1 MWLVKLSEVVSVKKN
16 LLLNDVGLLGNVDT
30 IEELSD
36 ILVSDSAG
44 LLDVSTSLRDV
55 LNGVT
60 NNGDLVLLVGG
71 DLGGAAL
78 VDGDL
83 SDLLL
88 SQEVSD
94 LDNGTV
100 LDEVDVD
107 GEMGVD
113 VSHLV
118 LETSGDTDDHV
129 VDEGLDGSQS
139 SDVLSVTIEDGDLDL
154 LIRDL
159 GEGNVDVREVLL
171 KGTSGAGDGD
181 SSGLDV
187 NGDTLGDIEQNV
199 GLDELHC
206 VGVESAGEAELFQ
219 TILSV
224 SEKATL
230 ECWEGPI
237 RSTVTLG
244 LTLG

>member
-1 MWLVKLSEVVSVKKN
+1 MKFSEN

-30 IEELSD
+30 IKELSD

-44 LLDVSTSLRDV
+44 LLDVSTGLRDV
-55 LNGVT
+55 LDGVT
-60 NNGDLVLLVGG
+60 DDADLILLVGR
-71 DLGGAAL
+71 DLSAAAL
-78 VDGDL
+78 VDGDF
-83 SDLLL
+83 SDSLLTE
-88 SQEVSD
+88 EVSD
-94 LDNGTV
+94 LNDGTV
-100 LDEVDVD
+100 LNEVDVD
-107 GEMGVD
+107 REMGVD

-118 LETSGDTDDHV
+118 LVTSGDTGDHV

-154 LIRDL
+154 VIGDL
-159 GEGNVDVREVLL
+159 LEGNVDVRQVLL
-171 KGTSGAGDGD
+171 EGTSGAGDGD

-219 TILSV
+219 RTFI
-224 SEKATL
+224 T
-230 ECWEGPI
+230 W
-237 RSTVTLG
+237 
-244 LTLG
+244 

>member
-1 MWLVKLSEVVSVKKN
+1 MKFSEN

-30 IEELSD
+30 IKELSD

-44 LLDVSTSLRDV
+44 LLDVSTGLRDV
-55 LNGVT
+55 LDGVT
-60 NNGDLVLLVGG
+60 DDADLILLVGR
-71 DLGGAAL
+71 DLSAAAL
-78 VDGDL
+78 VDGDF
-83 SDLLL
+83 SDSLLTE
-88 SQEVSD
+88 EVSD
-94 LDNGTV
+94 LNDGTV
-100 LDEVDVD
+100 LNEVDVD

-118 LETSGDTDDHV
+118 LVTSGDTGDHV

-154 LIRDL
+154 VIGDL
-159 GEGNVDVREVLL
+159 LEGNVDVRQVLL
-171 KGTSGAGDGD
+171 EGTSGAGDGD

-219 TILSV
+219 RTFI
-224 SEKATL
+224 T
-230 ECWEGPI
+230 W
-237 RSTVTLG
+237 
-244 LTLG
+244 